1 MSDVI
6 GGSILGPVPF
16 NIPDTAQQAFLE
28 ACYLEA
34 DRINGVLNSPHRELF
49 MEAVIVAI
57 QHDRMVESADTL
69 GYINDPTS
77 PDESMMYFRR
87 NSGVVTYNGN
97 SY

>member
-6 GGSILGPVPF
+6 GGSPIGATPF
-16 NIPDTAQQAFLE
+16 NIPETAQQAFLE

-34 DRINGVLNSPHRELF
+34 DRINGVINSPHRELF
-49 MEAVIVAI
+49 MESVIAAI
-57 QHDRMVESADTL
+57 QHDRTIDCAETL
-69 GYINDPTS
+69 GYIHDPTS
-77 PDESMMYFRR
+77 PDENMMYYRR